1 MAGGYDGYGYEE
13 EEKEREGKGEERG
26 ARGDEVFD
34 ELFDELEAIA
44 PEGRLPTPRIQAD
57 ELFDNEF
64 VRFLDTLLKDSTTR
78 EIADYILR
86 SSLSIKAK
94 EKLILYAYTLLHKEF
109 AITRL
114 RGERDLHRILIQKS
128 LIDADLPLGLT
139 KFDLTP
145 EFHHIVGLITIKFQ
159 AKLLRSMDG
168 FERIA
173 LVSQRHIVAREEM
186 RMDEYELKERLRRYP
201 QRSFIGILPF
211 FRRR

>member
-1 MAGGYDGYGYEE
+1 VMGGYGYEE
-13 EEKEREGKGEERG
+13 EEEEKEERKEERG
-26 ARGDEVFD
+26 TRGDEV
-34 ELFDELEAIA
+34 FDELEAIA
-44 PEGRLPTPRIQAD
+44 PEGRLPTPHIRAD
-57 ELFDNEF
+57 EILFDNEF

-78 EIADYILR
+78 EIAEYILR

-173 LVSQRHIVAREEM
+173 LVSQRQIVAREELM
-186 RMDEYELKERLRRYP
+186 RMDEYEVRERLKRYP
-201 QRSFIGILPF
+201 QRSFLGILPF